1 MGGDGPDLHN
11 QVGGEAA
18 PDEICNMAAQS
29 HIKVSVDSAAY
40 TAHVDASER
49 FCFLDLIRETRIETK
64 LYHVSAGE
72 LFGKAQAILQTSIRC
87 LTA

>member
-1 MGGDGPDLHN
+1 MGADGPDLHY

-18 PDEICNMAAQS
+18 PDEICNVVAQS
-29 HIKVSVDSAAY
+29 HIKVSLDNAAY
-40 TAHVDASER
+40 TAHVDASGR
-49 FCFLDLIRETRIETK
+49 FCFLELIRETRIETK

-72 LFGKAQAILQTSIRC
+72 LFGKTQAILQTGRRC